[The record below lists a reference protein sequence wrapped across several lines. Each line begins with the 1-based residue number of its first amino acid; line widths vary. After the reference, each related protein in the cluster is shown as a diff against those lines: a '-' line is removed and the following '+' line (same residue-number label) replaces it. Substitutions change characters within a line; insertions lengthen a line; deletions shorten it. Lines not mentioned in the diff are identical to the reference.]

1 MSAKDQGGPVDD
13 RKYTYDA
20 NYDFTGVPEVKRIN
34 RETAERCLYF
44 LAQSAEPHAAWAA
57 RRRFLDKYIG
67 IVLSMEESK
76 CSAGSAVEKT
86 RKAKK
91 SIPYLRVIRDIEEA
105 VYHETLLI
113 GLRTAAEKKF
123 SGWQTLNANLRTG
136 VNL

>member
-1 MSAKDQGGPVDD
+1 MTTDTGAPVDG
-13 RKYTYDA
+13 RRYTYDA
-20 NYDFTGVPEVKRIN
+20 NYDFVGVPTLKRIN

-44 LAQSAEPHAAWAA
+44 LAQSAEPHAAWAS
-57 RRRFLDKYIG
+57 RRRFLDKYVG

-76 CSAGSAVEKT
+76 CPTGSATDKT

-91 SIPYLRVIRDIEEA
+91 SIPYLRVVRDIEEA
-105 VYHETLLI
+105 VYHETLLV
-113 GLRTAAEKKF
+113 GLRSAAEKKF